1 MNTSKGIHF
10 ETSMAVSLLLLG
22 KEVFKTASFVSVLW
36 FSESYH

>member
-10 ETSMAVSLLLLG
+10 ESSVAVSLLLLG
-22 KEVFKTASFVSVLW
+22 KEVFKSANFVNVLW